1 MTTLERMEL
10 HQELSNQCHSVNCK
24 SRMIELW
31 EEHLIHAERK
41 EWDGA
46 VKTYSLK
53 IAKVKTSRAVKK
65 MLISVGEERLAR
77 YFYIKN
83 Y

>member
-10 HQELSNQCHSVNCK
+10 HQELSDKCHSVNCK
-24 SRMIELW
+24 SRELERW
-31 EEHLIHAERK
+31 EKHLKHANENK
-41 EWDGA
+41 WY
-46 VKTYSLK
+46 YSARDYRIK

-65 MLISVGEERLAR
+65 MMISVGEEKLAR